1 MKNNP
6 KISIVTVT
14 KNSEKYLEENIKSLS
29 NQTFRNFEH
38 IIIDGKSTDNTIAII
53 KKNSDKVDKWISEPD
68 QGLYYAMNKGINI
81 STGEIIGILNSDDIY
96 FPNAL
101 EIVNNYFS
109 SDNKLD
115 FLFGTVQKH
124 KLMHGYFPKK
134 IKWTFGF
141 YTTHSV
147 GFFIKRSSQFK
158 VGLYDTQYK
167 FSSDYDLFYRLIV
180 KEKMRGTSTK
190 KNEILGKFRLGGLS
204 SQIKYLDFLRENN
217 KIRINNGQNI
227 FFVYFIFILRLI
239 RNFKNIFNK

>member
-1 MKNNP
+1 MKNNL
-6 KISIVTVT
+6 KISVITVT

-38 IIIDGKSTDNTIAII
+38 IIIDGKSTDNTIGII
-53 KKNSDKVDKWISEPD
+53 KKNSDKIDKWISEPD
-68 QGLYYAMNKGINI
+68 QGLYYAMNKGIKI
-81 STGEIIGILNSDDIY
+81 STGDIIGILNSDDIY
-96 FPNAL
+96 FPRAL

-109 SDNKLD
+109 MDNELD

-124 KLMHGYFPKK
+124 KLMHGYFPNK

-147 GFFIKRSSQFK
+147 GFFIKRSSQLK

-167 FSSDYDLFYRLIV
+167 FSSDYDLFYRIIV
-180 KEKMRGTSTK
+180 KKKMKGTSTK
-190 KNEILGKFRLGGLS
+190 KNEILGKFRQGGLS
-204 SQIKYLDFLRENN
+204 SQIKYLDFLKENN

-227 FFVYFIFILRLI
+227 FFVYFIFILRI
-239 RNFKNIFNK
+239 MRNFKNIFK

>member
-1 MKNNP
+1 LKNNP

-180 KEKMRGTSTK
+180 KEKMKGTSTK
-190 KNEILGKFRLGGLS
+190 KNEILGKFRRGGLS
-204 SQIKYLDFLRENN
+204 SQIRYLDFLRENN

-227 FFVYFIFILRLI
+227 LFVYFIFILRLM

>member
-1 MKNNP
+1 LKNNL
-6 KISIVTVT
+6 KISIITVT
-14 KNSEKYLEENIKSLS
+14 KNSEKYLEENIKSLT
-29 NQTFRNFEH
+29 NQTFTNFEH
-38 IIIDGKSTDNTIAII
+38 IIIDGKSTDDTIAII
-53 KKNSDKVDKWISEPD
+53 KKNSDKIDKWISEPD

-109 SDNKLD
+109 TDNKLD

-147 GFFIKRSSQFK
+147 GFFIRRSSQLK

-180 KEKMRGTSTK
+180 KEKMKGTSTK
-190 KNEILGKFRLGGLS
+190 KNEILGKFRRGGLS
-204 SQIKYLDFLRENN
+204 SQIRYLDFLRENN

-227 FFVYFIFILRLI
+227 LFVYFIFILRLM

>member
-1 MKNNP
+1 MKNNL
-6 KISIVTVT
+6 KISIITVT
-14 KNSEKYLEENIKSLS
+14 KNSEKYLEENIKSLT
-29 NQTFRNFEH
+29 NQTFTNFEH
-38 IIIDGKSTDNTIAII
+38 IIIDGKSTDDTIAII
-53 KKNSDKVDKWISEPD
+53 KKNSDKIDKWISEPD

-109 SDNKLD
+109 TDNKLD

-147 GFFIKRSSQFK
+147 GFFIRRSSQLK

-180 KEKMRGTSTK
+180 KEKMKGTSTK
-190 KNEILGKFRLGGLS
+190 KNEILGKFRRGGLS
-204 SQIKYLDFLRENN
+204 SQIRYLDFLRENN

-227 FFVYFIFILRLI
+227 LFVYFIFILRLM